1 MKAIAPSILAACILA
16 ALNPFAIQ
24 QAAAQSTRTDG
35 NAPASHEST
44 RKSAKEPAIKTLAGM
59 VVTAQKRTEPIEDA
73 PVSVSVVSNTTLTNR
88 NVTDISDLNNI
99 VPSVNLNTT
108 MNGRTPLSIR
118 GISTDTNEAAIGVE
132 SGIAIL
138 IDGVPIPSDSVA
150 ANDMDDVD
158 RVEILTG
165 PQSTLGGRDASA
177 GVIDIIT
184 HSPTDYWTGSVS
196 STITN
201 DNEKRLNGYISGP
214 ISRTL
219 SFSFAGWGGHTDY
232 PIFDTRTGQNT
243 RTDRLGGRL
252 KLRYKPND
260 SFDATLALRASK
272 QNTFG
277 SNWVYSYI
285 TPGAELFP
293 FILGTGATQAASFPG
308 ITVDSDNRDYNTPV
322 DIYSKAR
329 DREATLTMNYH
340 FKNGTTLTS
349 TSDFQS
355 EKLHNLQPNF
365 LTATHFWNDI
375 IAQLP
380 PQALAANG
388 WSDFNDSQPVSLDIR
403 QVSQEFKLVSP
414 ADQEFSYI
422 LGAFYSRTTI
432 DGFTNREF
440 WGINP
445 YVVSNTSKTSTYD
458 LYGRGTWKLGDHGTS
473 LIAGL
478 RYDRDVISYG
488 IDQIKYSG
496 DDGACIYCTS
506 SGSNHSGAL
515 VGDLTLEQKLSDH
528 QMVYLTYSRGYKPR
542 AYNTADVLLGN
553 SYGPSGDVL
562 TPVKQEHINSFEL
575 GSKGVYDD
583 GRLVVNASL
592 YDTQYHGYQVQTYAS
607 TTYEPL
613 LEFSNAGAET
623 RGAELTTQFNITPQT
638 QLNFNAAYTDAK
650 FKSYKDAP
658 CYNGQTEAE
667 GCYTLD
673 IDGTAESVQDVSG
686 KTMPLAPKF
695 KAYLSLQHR
704 IFLPDSSDLTLEGG
718 YSYRT
723 KEQFL
728 PDQNP
733 RTEMGAF
740 GLMDLSATLTHHGEA
755 ADYSATLFVNNVF
768 NKTYYTDMTD
778 WWSGLWALPK
788 ADNFAAANAVIAQ
801 RARDAERYVGLRLT
815 VDF

>member
-1 MKAIAPSILAACILA
+1 MKILSRSILAACVLA
-16 ALNPFAIQ
+16 ALNPLVAGSAHAQSVDGNSGQNPSGDSHQKATKKPAIQ
-24 QAAAQSTRTDG
+24 NLGQV
-35 NAPASHEST
+35 
-44 RKSAKEPAIKTLAGM
+44 
-59 VVTAQKRTEPIEDA
+59 VVTAQKRVERVEDA
-73 PVSVSVVSNTTLTNR
+73 PVSVAVVSGDALTSR
-88 NVTDISDLNNI
+88 NVSDISDLNNI
-99 VPSVNLNTT
+99 VPSANLNST

-132 SGIAIL
+132 SGVATL
-138 IDGVPIPSDSVA
+138 IDGVPVPSDAVA
-150 ANDMDDVD
+150 ANDLEDVA
-158 RVEILTG
+158 RVEVLTG
-165 PQSTLGGRDASA
+165 PQSTLGGRAASA
-177 GVIDIIT
+177 GVINVVT
-184 HSPTDYWTGSVS
+184 HSPTDYWTGSAS
-196 STITN
+196 STFTN
-201 DNEKRLNGYISGP
+201 DNEKRVRGFISGP
-214 ISRTL
+214 ISKTL
-219 SFSFAGWGGHTDY
+219 SFSLAGWGGHTDY
-232 PIFDTRTGQNT
+232 PIVDTRTDQNT

-252 KLRYKPND
+252 KLQYKPND

-272 QNTFG
+272 QNTYG

-293 FILGTGATQAASFPG
+293 YILGTGATQAASFPG
-308 ITVDSDNRDYNTPV
+308 ITVGSDNRDYNTPV

-329 DREATLTMNYH
+329 DREATLTMNYQ
-340 FKNGTTLTS
+340 FSNGTTFTS

-355 EKLHNLQPNF
+355 EKLRNQQPNF

-380 PQALAANG
+380 QAALDANG
-388 WSDFNDSQPVSLDIR
+388 WSDFNDAQPVSLDTR

-414 ADQEFSYI
+414 EDQEFSYI
-422 LGAFYSRTTI
+422 LGAFYSRSTI

-445 YVVSNTSKTSTYD
+445 YVVSNSSTTSTYD
-458 LYGRGTWKLGDHGTS
+458 VYGRGTWKLGDNGTS

-478 RYDRDVISYG
+478 RYDRDVISYA
-488 IDQIKYSG
+488 IDQIAYSG
-496 DDGACIYCTS
+496 DTGACTYCTS

-515 VGDLTLEQKLSDH
+515 VGDLTLQQKVSNN
-528 QMVYLTYSRGYKPR
+528 QMFYLTYSRGYKPR

-553 SYGPSGDVL
+553 SNGPSGDVL

-575 GSKGVYDD
+575 GSKGVYLD
-583 GRLVVNASL
+583 GRLVVNASI
-592 YDTQYHGYQVQTYAS
+592 YDTKYNGYQVQTYAS

-613 LEFSNAGAET
+613 LEFSNAGAKT

-638 QLNFNAAYTDAK
+638 RFDFNAAYTDAK
-650 FKSYKDAP
+650 FTSYENAP
-658 CYNGQTEAE
+658 CYNGQAAAQ
-667 GCYTLD
+667 GCYT
-673 IDGTAESVQDVSG
+673 ITVGGSSESVQDVSG

-695 KAYLSLQHR
+695 KASLSLQHR
-704 IFLPDSSDLTLEGG
+704 ISLPDSNDLTLEGN
-718 YSYRT
+718 YAYRT

-740 GLMDLSATLTHHGEA
+740 GLMGLSATLTHHGEA
-755 ADYSATLFVNNVF
+755 ADYAVTLFANNIF

-778 WWSGLWALPK
+778 WWSGLWAQPGT
-788 ADNFAAANAVIAQ
+788 FAPANAVIAQ
-801 RARDAERYVGLRLT
+801 RARDSQRYFGLRLS